1 MRRRLV
7 LPGPADRERL
17 VADPPSAQDRAKWD
31 AMKRTLRHLMIA
43 AAILGVAAALL
54 FLIVADA
61 MCIGDFCRSDP

>member
-1 MRRRLV
+1 M
-7 LPGPADRERL
+7 
-17 VADPPSAQDRAKWD
+17 ADPPSAPDRAKWD

-54 FLIVADA
+54 FLILADA